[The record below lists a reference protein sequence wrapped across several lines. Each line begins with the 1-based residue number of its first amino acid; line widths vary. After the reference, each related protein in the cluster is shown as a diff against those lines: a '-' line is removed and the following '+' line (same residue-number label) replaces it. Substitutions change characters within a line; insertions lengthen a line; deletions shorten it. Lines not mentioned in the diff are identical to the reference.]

1 MCLHTDR
8 YLECVENQNWAHD
21 REWRSLVN
29 KKRLLH
35 WLYSSFLRKV
45 WVDVY
50 CRYPCLSV
58 RSSISLSVRV
68 NIYHGNSIY
77 IIWSRHNII
86 WSDWACITFLNFQ
99 FAIWGQSRVEK
110 MTFSEA
116 VVSFEPFSK
125 IQANSIQ
132 EYDFACFVNAEL
144 GFGSTTVFNKWRM
157 LSG

>member
-1 MCLHTDR
+1 MYIVVTRVCPFVR
-8 YLECVENQNWAHD
+8 P
-21 REWRSLVN
+21 S
-29 KKRLLH
+29 
-35 WLYSSFLRKV
+35 V
-45 WVDVY
+45 W
-50 CRYPCLSV
+50 
-58 RSSISLSVRV
+58 SVRV

-144 GFGSTTVFNKWRM
+144 GFGIFVLPLRVNYSFQQMANVIWIRIVPWT
-157 LSG
+157 LIS